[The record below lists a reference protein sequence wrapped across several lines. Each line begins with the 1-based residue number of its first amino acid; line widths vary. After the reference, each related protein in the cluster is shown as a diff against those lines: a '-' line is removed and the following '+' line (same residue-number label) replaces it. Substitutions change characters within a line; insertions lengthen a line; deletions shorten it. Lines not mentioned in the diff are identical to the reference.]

1 MSPLPSFLV
10 FCRLASMR
18 RTAGAGPIESV
29 TWAAG
34 LLWRS
39 RRSRA

>member
-1 MSPLPSFLV
+1 MKAVALLY
-10 FCRLASMR
+10 RLASMR

>member
-1 MSPLPSFLV
+1 MNTIAL

-18 RTAGAGPIESV
+18 RSTGAGPVKSI

-39 RRSRA
+39 RSRA

>member
-1 MSPLPSFLV
+1 MKTAALFY
-10 FCRLASMR
+10 RLASIR

-29 TWAAG
+29 AWAAG

-39 RRSRA
+39 RSRA

>member
-1 MSPLPSFLV
+1 MKTTAL

-18 RTAGAGPIESV
+18 RTAGAGPIESI

-39 RRSRA
+39 RSRA

>member
-1 MSPLPSFLV
+1 MKTAALLY
-10 FCRLASMR
+10 RLASMR
-18 RTAGAGPIESV
+18 RTAGAGPIESL

-39 RRSRA
+39 RSRA

>member
-1 MSPLPSFLV
+1 MKTAALLY
-10 FCRLASMR
+10 RLASMR
-18 RTAGAGPIESV
+18 RSAGAGPVESV

-39 RRSRA
+39 RSRA